1 MKTDTTNKGFHRTAQ
16 KHPLSLAVNV
26 ALCIATAPLAVLGT
40 AAQAQ
45 EPAQITISDAQ
56 SFIFLDDQTYPQGGR
71 LVIESTGSAEAIVH
85 SSTNG
90 TSVWEIDIAGVVNG
104 YGFGIDDYDPA
115 IDLENGGAITIR
127 PTGEAGPI
135 LLQDGGFVR
144 NEGLIGGLDLT
155 DFGGGG
161 TIAIEANSGQDGIG
175 IGESFTLEN
184 TGLIGSLRSVAIG
197 AADVDTVDITND
209 GVIAVVNDP
218 LVGISEYGTTAIMM
232 GGNVSNSLVNNGAIL
247 AGVDPDTGER
257 SFDAGQFN
265 VVIWDIGADYDP
277 ELDEYLFQAPTGTT
291 TIVNTVTGVMEGDEI
306 LNNAFQGNRP
316 GSDYQ
321 LNFTNQGNI
330 VAAGGFGYAFGLFGQ
345 VNFSNSGN
353 ILVDEQFLANRSGNF
368 LYHHAAPGSYT
379 DQALT
384 LTNEAGGLIQFT
396 GTGIV
401 TNAGVINNA
410 GTIQALGA
418 SDPAIVYHNV
428 EDTGLAL
435 ADWSD
440 TASVINTGVIQAG
453 GNAIWMREG
462 VSRLQ
467 VDNAGTISSSAA
479 RAIIVEGGT
488 LDVVNRAGGIIEGG
502 IDVGTSPEPELLTEV
517 TILNEG
523 TIAGGI
529 SLSTG
534 SNLINNSG
542 ELIGP
547 TTMGAGN
554 DTFENSGR
562 IQGSVDLG
570 AGDDVF
576 ALSGE
581 SDLSGDTLIDG
592 GIGNDTLTLTGSGQL
607 DATLIA
613 NFEVGV
619 VDGTAWTIDGSAN
632 ISAVEVVNGLLQ
644 LNDGLVTNN
653 LLVNAGAQL
662 IAGDITGS
670 VTNAGE
676 FSIGGGSLVSGVID
690 GNFVNESTG
699 VLVFDALDSGLSD
712 SLTIT
717 GTATL
722 NGGQLMTLSN
732 DAEWSVARNYTV
744 LTAQEGLTGTFA
756 EVTSN
761 LAYLTPELS
770 YTANDVLL
778 SLTRRNAEIQQDILD
793 ETNSQ
798 QLSVANRVVPAAIQN
813 QVSKMLTNTFRT
825 SGGVA
830 ANTTASGLS
839 AGDAQDPSRN
849 VWVNITPTRSDRR
862 APLPGVNG
870 LQSIDG
876 RTVNALIGMD
886 TQVGE
891 HSVVGAF
898 AGYEDAT
905 YDIDAVFGEQET
917 DGYLLGLYAGI
928 ALNDWLYAS
937 VNGHWAS
944 LSTRLEERAFGIAEA
959 EVADYDSNR
968 TSVGVDLTA
977 TRAFGQWL
985 ATAQLAYND
994 TRESYDS
1001 YKTLAGETVELGD
1014 LELGRVSAGGELL
1027 YSGELF
1033 SPYLSVS
1040 YEVDTRSSVD
1050 TSDDNGLLIH
1060 AGVRAYTERF
1070 YFDAYISTVES
1081 RDNESM
1087 EMLGLNAS
1095 YAL

>member
-1 MKTDTTNKGFHRTAQ
+1 MKTDTTNKGLRRTAQ

-56 SFIFLDDQTYPQGGR
+56 SFIFLDDQTYPEGGR
-71 LVIESTGSAEAIVH
+71 LVIESTGSAESIVH

-90 TSVWEIDIAGVVNG
+90 TAVWEIDIAGVVNG

-115 IDLENGGAITIR
+115 IDLENGGSITIR
-127 PTGEAGPI
+127 STGEAGPL
-135 LLQDGGFVR
+135 LLQDGGIVR

-161 TIAIEANSGQDGIG
+161 TVAIKANSGQDGIG
-175 IGESFTLEN
+175 
-184 TGLIGSLRSVAIG
+184 
-197 AADVDTVDITND
+197 
-209 GVIAVVNDP
+209 
-218 LVGISEYGTTAIMM
+218 VG
-232 GGNVSNSLVNNGAIL
+232 
-247 AGVDPDTGER
+247 
-257 SFDAGQFN
+257 
-265 VVIWDIGADYDP
+265 
-277 ELDEYLFQAPTGTT
+277 
-291 TIVNTVTGVMEGDEI
+291 
-306 LNNAFQGNRP
+306 
-316 GSDYQ
+316 
-321 LNFTNQGNI
+321 
-330 VAAGGFGYAFGLFGQ
+330 
-345 VNFSNSGN
+345 
-353 ILVDEQFLANRSGNF
+353 
-368 LYHHAAPGSYT
+368 
-379 DQALT
+379 
-384 LTNEAGGLIQFT
+384 
-396 GTGIV
+396 
-401 TNAGVINNA
+401 
-410 GTIQALGA
+410 
-418 SDPAIVYHNV
+418 
-428 EDTGLAL
+428 
-435 ADWSD
+435 
-440 TASVINTGVIQAG
+440 
-453 GNAIWMREG
+453 EG

-467 VDNAGTISSSAA
+467 VDNAGTISSAA
-479 RAIIVEGGT
+479 RAITVEGGT
-488 LDVVNRAGGIIEGG
+488 LDVVNRASGIIEGG
-502 IDVGTSPEPELLTEV
+502 IEAGSTSPVPELLTEV

-523 TIAGGI
+523 TITGGI

-534 SNLINNSG
+534 NDLINNSG

-547 TTMGAGN
+547 TAMGAGN

-581 SDLSGDTLIDG
+581 SDLSGDTFIDG

-619 VDGTAWTIDGSAN
+619 IDGTAWTIDGSAN
-632 ISAVEVVNGLLQ
+632 ISAVEVMNGLLQ
-644 LNDGLVTNN
+644 LNDGLFTNN

-662 IAGDITGS
+662 IASDITGS

-676 FSIGGGSLVSGVID
+676 FSIGGGSLVAGIID
-690 GNFVNESTG
+690 GNFVNESSG

-722 NGGQLMTLSN
+722 NGGELMTLSN

-813 QVSKMLTNTFRT
+813 QVSKMLTNTFRKT
-825 SGGVA
+825 GGVA

-839 AGDAQDPSRN
+839 AGDAQDASRN

-891 HSVVGAF
+891 HSIVGAF
-898 AGYEDAT
+898 AGYEDAS

-1001 YKTLAGETVELGD
+1001 YKTLAGETVNLGD

-1027 YSGELF
+1027 YAGELF
-1033 SPYLSVS
+1033 SPYVSVS